1 MTPTSQIRNFSII
14 AHIDHGKSTLAD
26 QLLLKTG
33 AISPRDFR
41 AQVLDDMDLE
51 RERGITIQMHPVTIY
66 YRAGSVG
73 DGPAPVAHASGSDV
87 HDSDVYELNLI
98 DTPGHVDFNYEVSRS
113 LAACEGAIL
122 LVDAFQGVQAQT
134 VHNAFLAMEADLAIV
149 PVLNKIDMPAARP
162 DEVIMEMEHS
172 LGIRADEVLRVSA
185 KAGIGIDELFRAII
199 ERIPAPHRPHAHGL
213 HPTHAHGLQ
222 PVGVRALVY
231 NSHFDLY
238 RGVVLYVRIKEG
250 EIRKGQRIRMMRAG
264 TEHEVTELGQF
275 RPAPTPCDVLSTG
288 QVGFLTAQIKNIHD
302 VHIGDTVTD
311 ALRPAEAALPG
322 YTEPKPM
329 VFSGLY
335 PIENKDFE
343 ALREALAKL
352 SLNDSSFT
360 YLPETSEGLGFG
372 FRCGFLGMLHR
383 EIIQQRIERESGL
396 ELVHTA
402 PNVTYEIVKKTGET
416 ATVESPQDV
425 PDAGQIEEFREPFMR
440 MSFIVP
446 AENIG
451 DMMQMCTERRGLYV
465 RTEYLSPTRAI
476 LVYEMPLA
484 EVIYDLYDKL
494 KSVTH
499 GYGTMDYEFLGFRAA
514 DLVRLDVLV
523 HGKQVDALSTI
534 VHRGQAD
541 RRGRKLVKKLRGE
554 IERHQFE
561 IAIQAAIG
569 SRIIARETIAPM
581 RKNVTAKCY
590 GGDITRKRKLWA
602 KQAAGKK
609 RLKQVGQVEI
619 PQEAFLAVLESDQ

>member
-1 MTPTSQIRNFSII
+1 LEKRSPATDVAAAADGAIEPARRIRNFSVI

-26 QLLLKTG
+26 QFLLKTG
-33 AISPRDFR
+33 AITAREYR
-41 AQVLDDMDLE
+41 AQLLDGMDLE

-66 YRAGSVG
+66 FDHQGSR
-73 DGPAPVAHASGSDV
+73 
-87 HDSDVYELNLI
+87 YELNLI
-98 DTPGHVDFNYEVSRS
+98 DTPGHVDFSYEVSRS

-134 VHNAFLAMEADLAIV
+134 VANAFLAMENDLAIL
-149 PVLNKIDMPAARP
+149 PVLNKIDLPIARP
-162 DEVIMEMEHS
+162 DDVIAEMEQA
-172 LGIRADEVLRVSA
+172 LGVAPADVLRVSA
-185 KAGIGIDELFRAII
+185 KTGQGVEEVLHAII
-199 ERIPAPHRPHAHGL
+199 ERVPPPPGDLEAPL
-213 HPTHAHGLQ
+213 
-222 PVGVRALVY
+222 RALVY
-231 NSHFDLY
+231 NSHFDPY
-238 RGVVLYVRIKEG
+238 KGVVVY
-250 EIRKGQRIRMMRAG
+250 IRVKDGVLQKGQRIRLMRGA
-264 TEHEVTELGQF
+264 TEHEVIELGQF
-275 RPAPTPCDVLSTG
+275 RPTPTPCNELSAG
-288 QVGFLTAQIKNIHD
+288 QVGYLMAQIKDLGD

-311 ALRPAEAALPG
+311 ALRPADTALPG
-322 YTEPKPM
+322 YKEPQPM

-335 PIENKDFE
+335 PVNNNDFE
-343 ALREALAKL
+343 ALRESLGKL
-352 SLNDSSFT
+352 RLNDASFS
-360 YLPETSEGLGFG
+360 YAPENSEGLGFG

-383 EIIQQRIERESGL
+383 EIIQQRLERASDL
-396 ELVHTA
+396 ELVQTA
-402 PNVTYEIVKKTGET
+402 PNVTYEVLTRRGET
-416 ATVESPQDV
+416 LTIDNPQKV
-425 PDAGQIEEFREPFMR
+425 PDPGQIEEFREPVVR
-440 MSFIVP
+440 ISFLLP

-451 DMMQMCTERRGLYV
+451 DLMQLCAERRGIYL

-476 LVYEMPLA
+476 LVYELPLA

-499 GYGTMDYEFLGFRAA
+499 GYGTMNYELLGYRPA
-514 DLVRLDVLV
+514 DLVRLDILV
-523 HGKQVDALSTI
+523 AGKRVDALSTI
-534 VHRGQAD
+534 VHRGTAD

-554 IERHQFE
+554 IDRHLFE

-609 RLKQVGQVEI
+609 RMKQVGQVEI

>member
-1 MTPTSQIRNFSII
+1 MTQTKHIRNFSII

-26 QLLLKTG
+26 QFLLKTG

-66 YRAGSVG
+66 YEHAGTR
-73 DGPAPVAHASGSDV
+73 
-87 HDSDVYELNLI
+87 YELNLI

-134 VHNAFLAMEADLAIV
+134 VANAFLAMEHDLAIV
-149 PVLNKIDMPAARP
+149 PVLNKIDLPVARP
-162 DEVIMEMEHS
+162 DAVIAEMEQALGITPADVLRASGKTS
-172 LGIRADEVLRVSA
+172 LGVDDVL
-185 KAGIGIDELFRAII
+185 RAII
-199 ERIPAPHRPHAHGL
+199 ERVPPPPGDPAA
-213 HPTHAHGLQ
+213 PTQ
-222 PVGVRALVY
+222 ALVY
-231 NSHFDLY
+231 NSHFDTY
-238 RGVVLYVRIKEG
+238 KGVVVYVRIKEG
-250 EIRKGQRIRMMRAG
+250 RLRKGQRIRLMRG
-264 TEHEVTELGQF
+264 STEHEIIELGQF
-275 RPAPTPCDVLSTG
+275 RPAPTACDELTTG
-288 QVGFLTAQIKNIHD
+288 QVGYFMAQIKDLGD

-311 ALRPAEAALPG
+311 ALRPTATALPG
-322 YTEPKPM
+322 YKEPKPM

-335 PIENKDFE
+335 PVNNGDFE

-352 SLNDSSFT
+352 RLNDSSFT
-360 YLPETSEGLGFG
+360 YQPENSEGLGFG

-383 EIIQQRIERESGL
+383 EIIQQRLERDCEL
-396 ELVHTA
+396 ELVQTA
-402 PNVTYEIVKKTGET
+402 PNVTYELLTRKGET
-416 ATVESPQDV
+416 LQIDSPQDV
-425 PDAGQIEEFREPFMR
+425 PDAGQIEEFREPFVR
-440 MSFIVP
+440 ISFLLP
-446 AENIG
+446 SENIG
-451 DMMQMCTERRGLYV
+451 DLMQMCTERRGIYL

-499 GYGTMDYEFLGFRAA
+499 GYGTMDYEFLGYRPA

-523 HGKQVDALSTI
+523 AGKCVDALSVI
-534 VHRGQAD
+534 VHRGQAE
-541 RRGRKLVKKLRGE
+541 RRGRRLVKKLRGE
-554 IERHQFE
+554 IDRHLFE
-561 IAIQAAIG
+561 IAIQAAVG

-590 GGDITRKRKLWA
+590 GGDISRKRKLWA

-609 RLKQVGQVEI
+609 RMKQVGQVEI
-619 PQEAFLAVLESDQ
+619 PQEAFLAVLESEQ